1 VLVTGFS
8 QGAFPALGLAR
19 ELGRGGD
26 AWFRVGAVA
35 PISAPYHW
43 SQWVHDT
50 VASSNGVDPKVATVY
65 LAYLSVAWN
74 RLHELYATP
83 SDWYQPP
90 YADGVHAIMDG
101 SHEPPEILQ
110 FLPGSPSELFTSGA
124 IAAFSHPSGRF
135 AAAFEVVDRTCDFT
149 AAAPVR
155 LFAAS
160 GDPDVAIDF
169 SRQCRIQL
177 AARGSRV
184 ELVDVGNIDH
194 VGSNISSTP
203 QVLAWFTALRD
214 RSECSAND

>member
-8 QGAFPALGLAR
+8 QGAFPALGVAR

-35 PISAPYHW
+35 PISAPYRF
-43 SQWVHDT
+43 SRWVHDT
-50 VASSNGVDPKVATVY
+50 VAGTNGVDPQVATVY

-74 RLHELYATP
+74 RLHALYRAP
-83 SDWYQPP
+83 SDWYQPL
-90 YADGVHAIMDG
+90 YAGGVDAIMDG

-110 FLPGSPSELFTSGA
+110 FLPGSPSELFTSSA
-124 IAAFSHPSGRF
+124 LEALSEPSGRL
-135 AAAFEVVDRTCDFT
+135 AVAFEVVDRTCDFA

-160 GDPDVAIDF
+160 GDPDVPIDF
-169 SRQCRIQL
+169 SRQCRRQL

-184 ELVDVGNIDH
+184 ELVDVGDTDH
-194 VGSNISSTP
+194 IGSNLASAA

-214 RSECSAND
+214 RGECSVDD